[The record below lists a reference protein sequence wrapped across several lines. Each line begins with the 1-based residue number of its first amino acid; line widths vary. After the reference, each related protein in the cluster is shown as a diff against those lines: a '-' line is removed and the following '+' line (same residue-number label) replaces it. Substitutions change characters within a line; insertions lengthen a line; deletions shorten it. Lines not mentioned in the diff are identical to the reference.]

1 MKMYLVLGKYKY
13 TKTGIDN
20 LKNQLEVLNKSIPK
34 QKSKM
39 NLSIAVYEEDLED
52 YNMQITRNR
61 KLHTN
66 KYYYPANS
74 SNVATARRV
83 LGRIY

>member
-13 TKTGIDN
+13 TKTGIDK

-52 YNMQITRNR
+52 YNMQIPRQEE
-61 KLHTN
+61 LIEMID
-66 KYYYPANS
+66 S
-74 SNVATARRV
+74 
-83 LGRIY
+83 IEEII